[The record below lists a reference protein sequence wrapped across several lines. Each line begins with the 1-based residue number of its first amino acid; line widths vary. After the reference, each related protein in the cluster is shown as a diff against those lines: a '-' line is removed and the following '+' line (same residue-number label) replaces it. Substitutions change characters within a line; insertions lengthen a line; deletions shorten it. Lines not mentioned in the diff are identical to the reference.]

1 LFKSFVKREAPLHL
15 MLIPGLALVV
25 IFSYLPMAGIVIAFQ
40 DFIPAKGLFG
50 NQKWVGIENFIYV
63 ADLPSTMKVVMN
75 TLQIAIMK
83 IVSNLLVQIAVALI
97 LNELLFARFKKFVQT
112 IIYMPHFLSWII
124 ISGMLVDILSP
135 SGGIVNR
142 LIVAL
147 GFEPIFFLG
156 SNAWFPYILVLSEVW
171 KGFGFGSIIFLAAI
185 TGIDPQLY
193 EAARVDGASRLRQIW
208 HITLP
213 GIRMII
219 VLMCVLSLGSI
230 LNAGFDQV
238 FNLYSPI
245 VYDSG
250 DIIDTMVYRMGVL
263 DAQFGVATAVG
274 LFQSLVSFIL
284 ISIAY
289 YLAYRLAD
297 YRIF

>member
-1 LFKSFVKREAPLHL
+1 MFKSFVKREAPLHL